1 MLPSD
6 APFLETTLALLA
18 YGSESVA
25 LPSGNG
31 GLFMT
36 SGLRQKPGKCHMPGA
51 HEVPRRK
58 QTRYQSGSN
67 LCHKEYCIS
76 DFVA

>member
-6 APFLETTLALLA
+6 APFLETALAWLA

-31 GLFMT
+31 GHFMT
-36 SGLRQKPGKCHMPGA
+36 SGLRQKLGKCAMPGA
-51 HEVPRRK
+51 HQRPPEELGV
-58 QTRYQSGSN
+58 YQSS
-67 LCHKEYCIS
+67 S
-76 DFVA
+76 